1 MKYNKLKK
9 RPENLEIL
17 MDMHLSLK
25 KKKRGLKRLIKPI
38 LLWKDRNISLDIEK
52 LENKKNQYVK
62 LNFSS
67 FYNFFKNQN
76 PPLWYQKLLLKALFD
91 IYKSWFVELSKLN
104 KPFYLKIWL
113 MKNDFMASQIVV
125 GIDEEIDIYPSILKE
140 NPIDR
145 DSSLNIILNK
155 FPFLDTMFIVPLLHL
170 YSLNTIKDNLSQKE
184 IKSLEKIS
192 VDNKIEEDGSIT
204 YTYPLDTVLLCSL

>member
-1 MKYNKLKK
+1 MKYIKIRKK
-9 RPENLEIL
+9 PKKHDIR
-17 MDMHLSLK
+17 MTFYLSFK

-38 LLWKDRNISLDIEK
+38 NLWKENNINLNVQD

-67 FYNFFKNQN
+67 FYNFFKSHN

-91 IYKSWFVELSKLN
+91 IYKSWFVELSKLS

-113 MKNDFMASQIVV
+113 MKDDCMASQIVV
-125 GIDEEIDIYPSILKE
+125 GIDEDIDIYPSIFKE
-140 NPIDR
+140 SPINPK
-145 DSSLNIILNK
+145 SSLNIVLNK

-170 YSLNTIKDNLSQKE
+170 SSLNTLKDNLSQKE
-184 IKSLEKIS
+184 IKNL
-192 VDNKIEEDGSIT
+192 NKTSTNIINEEDGSIT
-204 YTYPLDTVLLCSL
+204 FIYPLDTVLLCSL